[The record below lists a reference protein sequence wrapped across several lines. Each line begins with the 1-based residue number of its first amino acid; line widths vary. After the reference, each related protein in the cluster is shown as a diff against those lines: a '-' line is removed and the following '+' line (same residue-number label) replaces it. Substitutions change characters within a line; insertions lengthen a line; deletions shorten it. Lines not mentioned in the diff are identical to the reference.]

1 MPNGDDL
8 SPDELREY
16 AKFLEAIKDKVDN
29 FAKNEGV
36 ETRYYWKGWPSID
49 LRWENSHGFHREIQ
63 MKMERD
69 KLTFSLWAV
78 SWKDI
83 KEGKYFTRYIKV
95 KPLQKGLSPPFDA
108 DVILDEM
115 KKGIEL
121 CNSWKCEDLGLHLS
135 QQ

>member
-16 AKFLEAIKDKVDN
+16 AKPLEAMKDKVDS
-29 FAKNEGV
+29 FAKKEGV

-49 LRWENSHGFHREIQ
+49 LRWENSHGLHREIQ
-63 MKMERD
+63 MGMERD

-95 KPLQKGLSPPFDA
+95 KPLQKGLTPPFDA
-108 DVILDEM
+108 DFILDEM

-121 CNSWKCEDLGLHLS
+121 CNSWTCEDLGLHLS
-135 QQ
+135 QE